1 MLKKIKSLFIIE
13 EEDKQQKTVTKS
25 PKEKVKS
32 NVTQRSELPPTVDD
46 SSPFVDV
53 LLGAID
59 RHNLEGFDY
68 LEFKRSLQSLGDLS
82 QDEAT
87 RFKSA
92 FVVMQTMGISKEKLL
107 QTAQH
112 YLDVLKQEEQK
123 FDQALTQ
130 QKERQVTSKV
140 RQAEAIEQTVYQKV
154 QQIKQLTA
162 EVEANQAQIAQL
174 KIELDE
180 ANQKIVHTKND
191 FTAAHYALV
200 TQIEADMQKIKEYL
214 S

>member
-13 EEDKQQKTVTKS
+13 EEDKQQKTVTVP

-32 NVTQRSELPPTVDD
+32 NVIQNKLPPTVDE

-68 LEFKRSLQSLGDLS
+68 LEFKRSLQSLSDLS

-92 FVVMQTMGISKEKLL
+92 FAVMQTMGISKEKLL

-112 YLDVLKQEEQK
+112 YLGVLKQEEQK
-123 FDQALTQ
+123 FEQALIQ

-140 RQAEAIEQTVYQKV
+140 KQAEAIEQTIYQKV

-180 ANQKIVHTKND
+180 ANQKIVHTKNE

-200 TQIEADMQKIKEYL
+200 TQIEADMQKIKQYL